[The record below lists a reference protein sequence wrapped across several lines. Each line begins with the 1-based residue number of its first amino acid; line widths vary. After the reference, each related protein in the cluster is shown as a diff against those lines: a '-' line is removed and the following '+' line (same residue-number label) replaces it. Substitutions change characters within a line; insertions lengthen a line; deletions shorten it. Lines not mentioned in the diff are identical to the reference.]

1 MGTFNRKLKE
11 ADIEANGTQYD
22 QDQDTKIAGI
32 ITQGAAAPSAKPAAK
47 NLLYFATTAQKL
59 YVSTG
64 TSASTDWK
72 DVHAADPA

>member
-1 MGTFNRKLKE
+1 MGTFTRKKKE

-22 QDQDTKIAGI
+22 KSQDTKLSAV
-32 ITQGAAAPSAKPAAK
+32 ITQGASAPSTKPAAK

-72 DVHAADPA
+72 EVKAADPA